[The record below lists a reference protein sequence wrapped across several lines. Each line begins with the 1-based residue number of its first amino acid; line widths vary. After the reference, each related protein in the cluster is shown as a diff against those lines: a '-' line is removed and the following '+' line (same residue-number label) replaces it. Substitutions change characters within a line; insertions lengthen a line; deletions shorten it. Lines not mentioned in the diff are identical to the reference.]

1 VAHVDR
7 LSLSVDALAKH
18 MQELFFLL
26 FTQPSGS
33 VNNASSGL
41 IAGGLNFEHSIAQN
55 YEKYLQNSSE
65 LYVELGTHFDTLRQ
79 LYNNGSLT
87 ITALEEYGNALSSIL
102 DVQSA
107 MDDLV
112 IANCAEREGRA
123 RSN

>member
-1 VAHVDR
+1 VARVDR
-7 LSLSVDALAKH
+7 LTSSVDALAKC

-41 IAGGLNFEHSIAQN
+41 ISGLNFKRSIAQN
-55 YEKYLQNSSE
+55 YEEYLRNSSE
-65 LYVELGTHFDTLRQ
+65 LYVELGTRFDTLRQ
-79 LYNNGSLT
+79 LYDNGSLT

-112 IANCAEREGRA
+112 IANRAEREGRA

>member
-1 VAHVDR
+1 VACVDR
-7 LSLSVDALAKH
+7 LTLSVDTLANC

-26 FTQPSGS
+26 FFQPSGS

-41 IAGGLNFEHSIAQN
+41 ISRLNFERSIAQN
-55 YEKYLQNSSE
+55 YEEYLRNSSE
-65 LYVELGTHFDTLRQ
+65 LYVELGTRFDTLRQ
-79 LYNNGSLT
+79 LYDNSSLT

-102 DVQSA
+102 DVQST

-112 IANCAEREGRA
+112 IVNRAEREGRA

>member
-1 VAHVDR
+1 VARVDR
-7 LSLSVDALAKH
+7 LTLSVDALANC

-26 FTQPSGS
+26 FSQPSGS
-33 VNNASSGL
+33 VNNTSSGL
-41 IAGGLNFEHSIAQN
+41 IAGLNFERSIAQN
-55 YEKYLQNSSE
+55 YEEYLCNSSD
-65 LYVELGTHFDTLRQ
+65 LYVELGTRFDTLRK
-79 LYNNGSLT
+79 LYDNGSLM

-112 IANCAEREGRA
+112 IANRAEREGRA